1 MAQQAVDNGTQRVGQ
16 CHLTQWAITASS
28 GPTSFPGLFVNKNCE
43 LVLVVGRANTMHIW
57 LLRSSTSLV
66 PQPFKVVVGLDQ
78 RSYYRY
84 LITSILAWIPRLPS
98 SHGSVIDRNAISLR
112 AGMWQRNARFLAS
125 VCASL
130 VIGWLRDSSEMEN
143 MSFWPR
149 EA

>member
-1 MAQQAVDNGTQRVGQ
+1 
-16 CHLTQWAITASS
+16 
-28 GPTSFPGLFVNKNCE
+28 
-43 LVLVVGRANTMHIW
+43 MHIW

-112 AGMWQRNARFLAS
+112 AGMWQRNAMFLAS